1 MAFNIGLSGIR
12 AASIDLEV
20 TGNNV
25 ANASTVGF
33 KESRAEFSDVYTTTI
48 LGTGSQPVGSGVL
61 VDNVRQEFSQGNI
74 SGTENALDMAIDGN
88 GFFILNN
95 NGTESYTRAG
105 IFGLDKDGFVVA
117 NNESRLQGYEA
128 NGDGV
133 VNGVLGDIQIRI
145 GNQPPALTSR
155 VSSILNLDASELVK
169 QELGSRM
176 VSTGLAIG
184 TPDSGIAENTASI
197 HDTIA
202 QPTTAG
208 TASSFTFDG
217 GLDADLVANTAGFF
231 NTTGYPTAAEVAT
244 LTIDP
249 QDGTAPQTITVG
261 GTAPAVG
268 AVAPSTS
275 QTVFISNLIADV
287 QSQLD
292 TAFGPNEF
300 EVTTSPD
307 PVPNPLVGPLPMV
320 IQRSGYDSTVGT
332 GFAITASSAD
342 WNALMGDPTAAGVSF
357 SAGIAGS
364 NLFVGS
370 NPIVADFR
378 SIPGTSTTT
387 RTVATPP
394 LTITDTTLGG
404 PGLLTS
410 TVTPGASIVGDF
422 GLAESIVFD
431 VEVTDSNGTTNS
443 TTITL
448 DGAAFAGLPVAN
460 INAVTIDEVRQV
472 INAQVG
478 PEFNVSG
485 AIPLTITTDATQG
498 NGATVTLVPLSNNT
512 YDLSTIGFAPGVGR
526 SNTGAPDELA
536 NNEFRLQVTGPTA
549 SDSSNAYDIII
560 TPNTYATLDD
570 LAAEIQDRV
579 DEWTGANG
587 LQGRVTVSSVG
598 GQLVFTNTDVGSGY
612 GIAITPSNTLTG
624 AFGAANAQ
632 TSIDALGFNIPADM
646 FVAAGTDTIDR
657 NNSFRINLTV
667 PAPDLE
673 GRSGT
678 TTITLDEEFRSVQ
691 QLAASINR
699 QISSLDADAYIGVR
713 AEAIEIEPRVVP
725 PEYKLQF
732 KAVEEGEAS
741 IISITEIIASGDDIS
756 AAEMYGLLQINE
768 DDNSLLTL
776 GIEGVNNEY
785 PAQSVLLTDP
795 DGNEVSIDTEEN
807 MEANEIAAIFNRQA
821 GVTASASTSMT
832 LPLSGYNNPGN
843 NMTLFLNGQELT
855 STSLEEIA
863 EEINLLQ
870 TTTLPGF
877 EAEISDT
884 GDLVINNS
892 IGRDIKVEISS
903 PTVTDSLVVRGSA
916 NAGPVVLGGTA
927 TADVA
932 AVVGGSIEFILNE
945 GYSLSE
951 PVPAISGVFGALTAD
966 EFEDF
971 VLNSFDPD
979 DQNTYNHATS
989 TTIYDSLGNNHIM
1002 TQYFVKEPVDPTRP
1016 NEENLWAMYVQI
1028 DGQEIGDPDSTLPF
1042 PENLEPTRLRYELFF
1057 NPDGTIDESAT
1068 GDLFVTNWDPLNAE
1082 GSPTGALKSLNVLEG
1097 GLPLTEP
1104 ATNSNFQI
1112 SLDGSTQFGSP
1123 FSVAEV
1129 SQNGYTTGRL
1139 TGLEIDADGFIFA
1152 RFTNGQAQVLGQV
1165 ALASFKNPE
1174 GLIPL
1179 GDTAWGESFESGGPT
1194 VGSPRTGTFGNL
1206 RSSALEDSNVD
1217 LSEELVGLIIAQR
1230 NFQAS
1235 AKTIETSD
1243 TVTQTIIQL

>member
-12 AASIDLEV
+12 AASVDLEV

-33 KESRAEFSDVYTTTI
+33 KESRAEFADVYTTTI
-48 LGTGSQPVGSGVL
+48 LGTGTKPVGSGVL

-88 GFFILNN
+88 GFFILSD

-117 NNESRLQGYEA
+117 NNQSRLQGYEA
-128 NGDGV
+128 NDDGV
-133 VNGVLGDIQIRI
+133 VNGVLGDLQIRI

-155 VSSILNLDASELVK
+155 VAAIFNLDASEQVK

-176 VSTGLAIG
+176 TSTGLAVG
-184 TPDSGIAENTASI
+184 TPDSGIADNTASV
-197 HDTIA
+197 HSTIA

-208 TASSFTFDG
+208 TAASFTFDG
-217 GLDADLVANTAGFF
+217 ATDADLVANTAAFF
-231 NTTGYPTAAEVAT
+231 ATTGYPTAAEVAT

-249 QDGTAPQTITVG
+249 QDGTAAQTITIG
-261 GTAPAVG
+261 GAAPAVG
-268 AVAPSTS
+268 AVPPSTS
-275 QTVFISNLIADV
+275 QTVFINNLVADI

-292 TAFGPNEF
+292 ATFGPNEF
-300 EVTTSPD
+300 EVSTAPD
-307 PVPNPLVGPLPMV
+307 PIPNPLVGPLPIV
-320 IQRSGYDSTVGT
+320 IERSGHDSTIGT
-332 GFAITASSAD
+332 GFAITGSSGD
-342 WNALMGDPTAAGVSF
+342 WDTLMGSPLAAGVNF
-357 SAGIAGS
+357 SAGVAGS

-394 LTITDTTLGG
+394 LAMTDTQLGG
-404 PGLLTS
+404 PGVLSS

-422 GLAESIVFD
+422 SGAESIVFD
-431 VEVTDSNGTTNS
+431 IEVTDSNGTTTP

-448 DGAAFAGLPVAN
+448 DNASLTGLPVAN
-460 INAVTIDEVRQV
+460 IAAVTIDEIRQV

-478 PEFNVSG
+478 PEFTVSG
-485 AIPLTITTDATQG
+485 AIPLTLTTAAGQG
-498 NGATVTLVPLSNNT
+498 NGATITLVPVTNNT

-526 SNTGAPDELA
+526 SNTGTPDVLA

-549 SDSSNAYDIII
+549 ADNSNAYDIII

-579 DEWTGANG
+579 NDWTGANG
-587 LQGRVTVSSVG
+587 LQGRVSVSAVG

-612 GIAITPSNTLTG
+612 GIAMSPSNNLTG

-632 TSIDALGFNIPADM
+632 ASLDSLGFNIPADM

-657 NNSFRINLTV
+657 SNSFRINLTV
-667 PAPDLE
+667 PAPDTE

-732 KAVEEGEAS
+732 VAVEDGEAS
-741 IISITEIIASGDDIS
+741 IISISEIIASGDDLS
-756 AAEMYGLLQINE
+756 AAQMYGLLQVNE

-785 PAQSVLLTDP
+785 PAQKVTLTDP
-795 DGNEVSIDTEEN
+795 DGQEVVIETEEN
-807 MEANEIAAIFNRQA
+807 AEANEIAAIFNRQA
-821 GVTASASTSMT
+821 GITASASTT
-832 LPLSGYNNPGN
+832 ATIPLSGYNNPGN

-877 EAEISDT
+877 KAEISDN

-892 IGRDIKVEISS
+892 IGRDIKIEISS
-903 PTVTDSLVVRGSA
+903 PTVTDSIVVTGSA

-932 AVVGGSIEFILNE
+932 ASVGGTIEFIINE
-945 GYSLSE
+945 GYSLSS
-951 PVPAISGVFGALTAD
+951 PVPAISGVFGALTPD
-966 EFEDF
+966 EFEDY
-971 VLNSFDPD
+971 VLNSFNPK

-989 TTIYDSLGNNHIM
+989 STIYDSLGNGHIL
-1002 TQYFVKEPVDPTRP
+1002 TQFFVKEPIDPTRP
-1016 NEENLWAMYVQI
+1016 NEENLWVMYVQI
-1028 DGQEIGDPDSTLPF
+1028 DGQEVGDPDSSLPF

-1057 NPDGTIDESAT
+1057 NPDGTLDEAAT
-1068 GDLFVTNWDPLNAE
+1068 GDLFVTNWDPVDSE
-1082 GSPTGALKSLNVLEG
+1082 GAPTGSLKSLNVLEG
-1097 GLPLTEP
+1097 GLPLTDP
-1104 ATNSNFQI
+1104 PTNSNFEI
-1112 SLDGSTQFGSP
+1112 VLDGSTQFGDK
-1123 FSVAEV
+1123 FSSGDTV
-1129 SQNGYTTGRL
+1129 QNGYTTGRL